1 VRRARRRASALTAAV
16 ALVALVALATGCGVT
31 VDGVC
36 EDLDDQCGV
45 ESVSACK
52 SDGADLERLAE
63 EKGCGAL
70 FDDYL
75 TCVSDAECRWRG
87 ACLDQHVNLEA
98 CVGPFP
104 DDP

>member
-1 VRRARRRASALTAAV
+1 VRVSALAIAV
-16 ALVALVALATGCGVT
+16 LGLGALAGCGVT
-31 VDGVC
+31 VDSVC
-36 EDLDDQCGV
+36 DDLGDQCGV

-52 SDGADLERLAE
+52 SDGADLESLAE

-87 ACLDQHVNLEA
+87 ACLDQHVSLEE